1 MNGMKYNDPR
11 NPDPNS
17 HFEVAM
23 AEVVDSLI
31 AREGETYAKAVC
43 TLFSIINVGLHSLE
57 SKMVSHQ
64 VAETYC
70 LIDPV
75 KYNMLKLEADMKMLF
90 KFQNEHIL
98 RTKDGPAAT

>member
-1 MNGMKYNDPR
+1 MSDIRHNDPR

-17 HFEVAM
+17 HFETSM
-23 AEVVDSLI
+23 AEVIDGMI
-31 AREGETYAKAVC
+31 AREGEVYAKAVC
-43 TLFSIINVGLHSLE
+43 TIFSIINVGHHSLE

-75 KYNMLKLEADMKMLF
+75 KYNMPKLEADMKMLF

-98 RTKDGPAAT
+98 RNINGSASA